1 MALFLRQDD
10 DRSELQQR
18 LSAEL
23 QEKARKKAEI
33 ENQPRPDGVEDS
45 NYMKDFAGPS
55 RYLWVWVTLAVIG
68 AAIIVI
74 LTLQGASR

>member
-33 ENQPRPDGVEDS
+33 ENQLASGKLTTDEIVAASQRFSELS
-45 NYMKDFAGPS
+45 NNIDEKTMRWLELS
-55 RYLWVWVTLAVIG
+55 EV
-68 AAIIVI
+68 
-74 LTLQGASR
+74 